1 MDIKSIEN
9 SLKPIS
15 WSVGTKTENNTVKT
29 FSDTLKDAIDEVK
42 NLYEKDQNNT
52 ELLATGQVENLHQ
65 IMIDA
70 EKADIALQ
78 FMLQTRNKA
87 LEAYQEI
94 MRMQI

>member
-1 MDIKSIEN
+1 MTIDPIQLLHNVPNRLENKKSKDNNALSFNDILKQALN
-9 SLKPIS
+9 SVQDLQKANA
-15 WSVGTKTENNTVKT
+15 NN
-29 FSDTLKDAIDEVK
+29 
-42 NLYEKDQNNT
+42 NY
-52 ELLATGQVENLHQ
+52 LLATGEIENLHK

-78 FMLQTRNKA
+78 FSIQVRNKV